1 MRVYHIAL
9 FIVAMAGSNRYQ
21 LPASED
27 SDRHVLTVY
36 SQSLT
41 CQVTRL
47 EHDSLR
53 FAAEVRHAVVTKSDE
68 DVEAWITLYDGS
80 LLFKERN
87 SGWST
92 IRLLMPDGT
101 LWSRGALDN
110 YFVSANGVRVI
121 VKEAGGM
128 FAIVDKSEQTVSATA
143 VWLGR
148 AQVDSPIGS
157 DIDFIADGINLAY
170 VRWQPDERQVLL
182 SYEDG
187 FVGVFDTK
195 SLTLLKPVLA
205 SQCEEILGA
214 PRERFLQPDELGQFR
229 SSYEKLS
236 LYHAPKTSWS
246 LNPFYSQSRLTVV
259 NYANEVQSLQAPADV
274 AVFDD
279 QTVSVDGRPDDLLTL
294 TISAGTATFE
304 IQNPSSTL
312 MKNMQWE
319 LEGLQ
324 LKSQSLELCQA
335 VSSGSTLTVLLQDS
349 YRKYFV
355 VALDLQDRSSSMFEL
370 PASRFAVRRALAL
383 RRDPVRLAEVGF
395 PETAEI
401 AQVDGEFRYTAP

>member
-1 MRVYHIAL
+1 M
-9 FIVAMAGSNRYQ
+9 VAVAGTNQCQ

-27 SDRHVLTVY
+27 FDRHGLTVY

-41 CQVTRL
+41 CQVTKL
-47 EHDSLR
+47 EHESPE
-53 FAAEVRHAVVTKSDE
+53 FTAEVRHAVATKSDD

-87 SGWST
+87 SGWSSVK
-92 IRLLMPDGT
+92 LLMPDGT
-101 LWSRGALDN
+101 AWSRGALDN
-110 YFVSANGVRVI
+110 CFVSGNGVRVI
-121 VKEAGGM
+121 VQEAGGM
-128 FAIVDKSEQTVSATA
+128 FAVVEKSEQTVSATA

-157 DIDFIADGINLAY
+157 DTDFIADGINLAY

-187 FVGVFDTK
+187 FVGVFDTM
-195 SLTLLKPVLA
+195 SLTLLKCVLA
-205 SQCEEILGA
+205 SQCERILGQR
-214 PRERFLQPDELGQFR
+214 RERFLQPDELVLFR
-229 SSYEKLS
+229 SSYRKL
-236 LYHAPKTSWS
+236 LLHHAPKTPWN
-246 LNPFYSQSRLTVV
+246 LNSFYSQRRLTVI
-259 NYANEVQSLQAPADV
+259 NYANDVHRLQAPADV
-274 AVFDD
+274 AVLDD
-279 QTVSVDGRPDDLLTL
+279 KAVSVDGRPDDLLTL
-294 TISAGTATFE
+294 NISAGTPTFE
-304 IQNPSSTL
+304 LQNPCSTSV
-312 MKNMQWE
+312 KNMQWE
-319 LEGLQ
+319 LDGLQ

-335 VSSGSTLTVLLQDS
+335 ASSDSTLTVLLQDS
-349 YRKYFV
+349 NRKYFV

-401 AQVDGEFRYTAP
+401 AQVDGEFRYTTR